1 MNFCYAIQCT
11 FSEGQKQGF
20 GDCAPMPKKHCQPL
34 NGYGNFKRAQYAEIF
49 RAPDA
54 ISILTGVI
62 HLMIFNKKGEIDFLN
77 LLIKSAENTLKAAQQ
92 FREAMTGDKPL
103 SQYFEV
109 LKQLENQGDAY
120 THEIFKGLNKVFI
133 TPLDREDIMELA
145 VRLDDVLDGIEAS
158 IARFD
163 YLNITRTN
171 QYMKD
176 FSEVLVQSCD
186 HLVSSFKLLSKKKYM
201 DILEHTVKIN
211 ILENEGDRLMREGIR
226 EIFTRPTEPYHDFKL
241 KELYE
246 RLEETTDSCEDVA
259 DILESVVLRYA

>member
-1 MNFCYAIQCT
+1 MVI
-11 FSEGQKQGF
+11 
-20 GDCAPMPKKHCQPL
+20 L
-34 NGYGNFKRAQYAEIF
+34 NGHNMQAEII

-62 HLMIFNKKGEIDFLN
+62 DLMIFNKKGEIDFLN

-92 FREAMTGDKPL
+92 FREAMMGDKP
-103 SQYFEV
+103 SEYFEV

-163 YLNITRTN
+163 YLNITKTN
-171 QYMKD
+171 QYMRD
-176 FSEVLVQSCD
+176 FSEVLVLSCE

-201 DILEHTVKIN
+201 QILEHTVKIN
-211 ILENEGDRLMREGIR
+211 SLENEGDRLMREGIR